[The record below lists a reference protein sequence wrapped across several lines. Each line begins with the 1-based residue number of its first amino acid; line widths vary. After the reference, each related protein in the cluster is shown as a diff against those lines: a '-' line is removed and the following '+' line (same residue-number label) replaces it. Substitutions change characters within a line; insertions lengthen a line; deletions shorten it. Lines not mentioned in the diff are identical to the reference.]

1 MTMVQNVVEK
11 LPFWAHLSSDERTL
25 VLGQAALRTF
35 DAGQLIGGSDSSCTG
50 MFLIVQGGV
59 RVSLLSEEGKEITLF
74 RIGCGECCVTTASC
88 VIRQISFGTLAAAT
102 EKSELLIVP
111 IGVCEHL
118 ASNNFFVKVFMLEV
132 EARRYSQVVRVLQ
145 QMLFRRLDQ
154 RVADYLVERCQATGS
169 MELRVTQDELARDI
183 NSAREA
189 VTRVLRRLANEGLV
203 EVKRGRI
210 LVLDVDGLTR
220 LP

>member
-1 MTMVQNVVEK
+1 MDGMQDIVKK
-11 LPFWAHLSSDERTL
+11 LPFWEHLSDDERAL
-25 VLGQAALRTF
+25 VLGQSALRTF

-50 MFLIVQGGV
+50 VFLIVHGDI
-59 RVSLLSEEGKEITLF
+59 RVSLLSEEGKEVTLF
-74 RIGCGECCVTTASC
+74 RLGEGECCVTTASC
-88 VIRQISFGTLAAAT
+88 VIRQISFDTLVTAT
-102 EKSELLIVP
+102 RESTLLVVP

-118 ASNNFFVKVFMLEV
+118 ANVNIHVKVFMLEV
-132 EARRYSQVVRVLQ
+132 EAQRYSQVVRVLQ

-154 RVADYLVERCQATGS
+154 RVADYLVERCRAAES
-169 MELRVTQDELARDI
+169 MELRITQDELARDI

-189 VTRVLRRLANEGLV
+189 VTRVLRRLADEGLI

-210 LVLDVDGLTR
+210 LVLDVDGLAC

>member
-1 MTMVQNVVEK
+1 MVGSMVER
-11 LPFWAHLSSDERTL
+11 LPFWGQLTSDEQTL
-25 VLGQAALRTF
+25 VAERSSLRSF
-35 DAGQLIGGSDSSCTG
+35 DAGQIIGSSGNSCTG
-50 MFLIVQGGV
+50 IIFIIEGDI
-59 RVSLLSEEGKEITLF
+59 RVSLLSEEGKEVTLF

-88 VIRQISFGTLAAAT
+88 VIRQISFGTLVAAT

-118 ASNNFFVKVFMLEV
+118 ASNNIFVKVFMLEV

-210 LVLDVDGLTR
+210 LVLDVDGLAR

>member
-118 ASNNFFVKVFMLEV
+118 ASNIFSSKSLCSKWRRGATLRWFVCSNRCFSDVSTSVLPTIWLSDARQRGQWSSGSLKTSWRVTSTLP
-132 EARRYSQVVRVLQ
+132 ARR
-145 QMLFRRLDQ
+145 
-154 RVADYLVERCQATGS
+154 
-169 MELRVTQDELARDI
+169 
-183 NSAREA
+183 
-189 VTRVLRRLANEGLV
+189 
-203 EVKRGRI
+203 
-210 LVLDVDGLTR
+210 
-220 LP
+220 

>member
-1 MTMVQNVVEK
+1 M
-11 LPFWAHLSSDERTL
+11 PASLS
-25 VLGQAALRTF
+25 AA
-35 DAGQLIGGSDSSCTG
+35 AIAPVPACS
-50 MFLIVQGGV
+50 
-59 RVSLLSEEGKEITLF
+59 
-74 RIGCGECCVTTASC
+74 SC
-88 VIRQISFGTLAAAT
+88 VIRQISFGTLVAAT

-118 ASNNFFVKVFMLEV
+118 ASNNIFVKVFMLEV

>member
-102 EKSELLIVP
+102 VFASILPATIFSSKSLCSKWRRGATLRWF
-111 IGVCEHL
+111 VC
-118 ASNNFFVKVFMLEV
+118 SNRCFSDVSTSVLPTIWLSDARQRGQWSSGSLKTSWRVTSTLP
-132 EARRYSQVVRVLQ
+132 ARR
-145 QMLFRRLDQ
+145 
-154 RVADYLVERCQATGS
+154 
-169 MELRVTQDELARDI
+169 
-183 NSAREA
+183 
-189 VTRVLRRLANEGLV
+189 
-203 EVKRGRI
+203 
-210 LVLDVDGLTR
+210 
-220 LP
+220 

>member
-25 VLGQAALRTF
+25 VLEQAALRTF

-50 MFLIVQGGV
+50 MSLIVQGG
-59 RVSLLSEEGKEITLF
+59 KEVTLF

-88 VIRQISFGTLAAAT
+88 VIRQISFGTLVAAT

-118 ASNNFFVKVFMLEV
+118 ASNNIFVKVFMLEV
-132 EARRYSQVVRVLQ
+132 EARRYSPTDAFPTSRPACCR
-145 QMLFRRLDQ
+145 LF
-154 RVADYLVERCQATGS
+154 G
-169 MELRVTQDELARDI
+169 
-183 NSAREA
+183 
-189 VTRVLRRLANEGLV
+189 
-203 EVKRGRI
+203 
-210 LVLDVDGLTR
+210 
-220 LP
+220 